1 MESSL
6 NKSKNFYRCIGTVYE
21 KGFKREDCKV
31 RLYEDGK
38 PTGEEVNAECIK
50 GKFTVRANNSLY
62 TFPVYFA
69 SKALDGKDSS
79 QWEMAVSMLN

>member
-31 RLYEDGK
+31 K
-38 PTGEEVNAECIK
+38 I
-50 GKFTVRANNSLY
+50 
-62 TFPVYFA
+62 
-69 SKALDGKDSS
+69 
-79 QWEMAVSMLN
+79 